1 MILHTSA
8 APPAARPRT
17 HGTDFQVLF
26 DDCKCMSNA
35 DDANAY
41 HAGEPAWALGPPS
54 LARPL
59 RCAMSKSMSRN
70 SFWRPILAA
79 SGGAPADPRPAR
91 TSAGQD
97 VERERRAEEIVAIV
111 DKLTTRA
118 ELAEVTCEFCDACR
132 EERGAALPPKSD
144 KGGRTIAGQGEHA
157 GAVADYDDEF
167 HGYTSDPISRAP
179 RAPEDVSAM
188 KGSPGKQS
196 RKSCNRCQEIDQEI
210 ARLRLDGKRHRED
223 AEGLRSAE
231 IRISQINKGD
241 STIAKAARACAI

>member
-79 SGGAPADPRPAR
+79 SGGA
-91 TSAGQD
+91 
-97 VERERRAEEIVAIV
+97 EEIVAIV
-111 DKLTTRA
+111 NKLTTRA